1 MFLIK
6 LNFNIIYI
14 PDAKNIKQLKEQI
27 LFIAKLLN
35 KEQKGSELI
44 NKIDKDINQ
53 LINYKKVH

>member
-1 MFLIK
+1 MARSSISTINLLKK

-35 KEQKGSELI
+35 KEQKDRF
-44 NKIDKDINQ
+44 NK
-53 LINYKKVH
+53 